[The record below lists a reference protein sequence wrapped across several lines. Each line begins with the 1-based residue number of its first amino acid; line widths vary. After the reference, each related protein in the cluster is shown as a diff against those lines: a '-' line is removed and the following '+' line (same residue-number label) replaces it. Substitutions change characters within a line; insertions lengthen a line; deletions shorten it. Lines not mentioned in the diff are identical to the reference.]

1 MKRIYLLSLVFLL
14 LNLKTSLMSEIFILY
29 KIDNEIIT
37 NVDIQKEAQYLIALN
52 NQLKNLGKERIEI
65 IAKESLIREKIKKN
79 ELSKFFKLNQENPYL
94 DEIIKN
100 FYLKLNLNSPDEFQN
115 YLDSY
120 GLTVQEIKE
129 KMEVENLWNQMIYD
143 RFRNQVVINEEK
155 LKVKISKE
163 EKLNM
168 QTSYLLSEILFEK
181 EKDKKIDETIK
192 DINKSIEQV
201 GFENSANIFS
211 ISDTS
216 KFGGK
221 IGWVMKKNLSE
232 IIYNKISS
240 LDIGSH
246 TQPMQ
251 IGGNFLIIKIL
262 NIKNEKVKIDKESE
276 LKKMIIFERNRQLEK
291 LSKIYFNKVKINTNV
306 EKL

>member
-37 NVDIQKEAQYLIALN
+37 NVDIQKEAQYLVALN
-52 NQLKNLGKERIEI
+52 NQLKNLGKERITI

-79 ELSKFFKLNQENPYL
+79 ELSKFFKLKQENPYL

-115 YLDSY
+115 YLDNY

-155 LKVKISKE
+155 LKAKISKE

-192 DINKSIEQV
+192 NINESIEQV

-216 KFGGK
+216 KFGGE

-232 IIYNKISS
+232 VIYNKISF

-251 IGGNFLIIKIL
+251 VGGNFLIIKIL
-262 NIKNEKVKIDKESE
+262 NIKNEKVEVDKESE